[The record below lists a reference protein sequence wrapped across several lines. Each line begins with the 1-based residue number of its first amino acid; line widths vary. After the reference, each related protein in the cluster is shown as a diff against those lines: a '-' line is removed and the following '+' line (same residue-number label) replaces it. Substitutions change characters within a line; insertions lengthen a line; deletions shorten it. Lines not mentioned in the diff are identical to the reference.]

1 MEIAGSILGLI
12 NIFLLVRRSVWNFPV
27 AMAMVT
33 LVGIVLFRTRLYS
46 EAGLQVF
53 FFVVNAYGWWLW
65 SRASDSSGEVP
76 VRWMDWPA
84 RAVWA
89 FATAICSLS
98 LGWVMHSFTNA
109 ALPFAD
115 SAIAGASVTAQFLL
129 SFRRIE
135 NWVLW
140 VLIDIAS
147 VCLYFYRDLFL
158 FAGLYTAFGV
168 ISVLGLREW
177 ITAERGTQPKFSH
190 DPHLP
195 AWG

>member
-1 MEIAGSILGLI
+1 MEVAGSILGLI

-65 SRASDSSGEVP
+65 SRASDQTGEVP
-76 VRWMDWPA
+76 VRWMSGPA
-84 RAVWA
+84 RAAWA
-89 FATAICSLS
+89 FATVICSLS
-98 LGWVMHSFTNA
+98 LGWIMHAFTNA

-147 VCLYFYRDLFL
+147 VCLYLYRGLDL
-158 FAGLYTAFGV
+158 FAGLYVAFGV

-177 ITAERGTQPKFSH
+177 IAAERKSE
-190 DPHLP
+190 
-195 AWG
+195 AEVCA

>member
-1 MEIAGSILGLI
+1 MSWMEAAGSILGLL
-12 NIFLLVRRSVWNFPV
+12 NILLLVRRSVWNFPV

-33 LVGIVLFRTRLYS
+33 LVGIVLFRSRLYS

-65 SRASDSSGEVP
+65 SRASDDAGGVP
-76 VRWMDWPA
+76 VRWMGGPA
-84 RAVWA
+84 RAAWA
-89 FATAICSLS
+89 LATALCSLS
-98 LGWVMHSFTNA
+98 LGWIMHRFTNA

-115 SAIAGASVTAQFLL
+115 SAITGASVTAQLLL

-147 VCLYFYRDLFL
+147 VTLYLYRDLDL
-158 FAGLYTAFGV
+158 FAGLYVAFGA

-177 ITAERGTQPKFSH
+177 ITAERGS
-190 DPHLP
+190 
-195 AWG
+195 AGGSAA